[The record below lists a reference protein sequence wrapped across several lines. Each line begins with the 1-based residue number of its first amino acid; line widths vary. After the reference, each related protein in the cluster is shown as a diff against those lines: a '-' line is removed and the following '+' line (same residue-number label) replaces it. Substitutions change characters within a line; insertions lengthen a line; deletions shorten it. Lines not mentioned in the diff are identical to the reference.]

1 MKTIKLTDKQ
11 VDCLLEAVQVY
22 GWDIEANVQAYLEVG
37 RKADA
42 RERKSQ
48 IKPLRNVVEQLGF
61 IPEF

>member
-11 VDCLLEAVQVY
+11 VDSLLEAVQCY

-37 RKADA
+37 NKSLA

-48 IKPLRNVVEQLGF
+48 LKPLRNVVEQLGF

>member
-11 VDCLLEAVQVY
+11 VDVLLEAIQVY
-22 GWDIEANVQAYLEVG
+22 GWDIESNVEAYLEVG
-37 RKADA
+37 RKTCA

-61 IPEF
+61 KPDF

>member
-11 VDCLLEAVQVY
+11 VDVLLEAIQVY
-22 GWDIEANVQAYLEVG
+22 GWDIEANVEAYLEVG
-37 RKADA
+37 RKTCA

-61 IPEF
+61 KPNF